1 MKKTLLFACLLITA
15 VTAMAQSR
23 DKTLTIKVS
32 LNTNESLKGQE
43 VDLTQVDYSLS
54 YGSLTLN
61 AAGVCTVKVYAGN
74 HHVEVVRPGYET
86 AAKDFFVPEE
96 ATDYEVDL
104 TLVEKV
110 RTPFALMA
118 QLSHDAYTGDNHVLL
133 SWNTE
138 QPAFFD
144 DFESYDA
151 FATQF
156 GEWTGI
162 DADHEAAAALVGNY
176 PNRGTLQYAQ
186 IINPLA
192 VDPTWWYDYPILRP
206 YDGKQYVG
214 FTRTSSGNANDD
226 WLITPAIEVGNDNM
240 LMFLGKAADQFTE
253 RFQVYVTT
261 KLDNPVQTDFTR
273 LDQGNF
279 ETADYTGWRLYEY
292 DLAEYA
298 GQTVKLAIRYISNY
312 NLYRSF
318 MLMIDNFYVG
328 QSRGYETAKAKARRI
343 RRSEDNPNEM
353 FKIYRDGVE
362 VDVTSEYSYELPN
375 EEPGTHEYGV
385 KAVYRAAESDMVTTS
400 LTIPA
405 TGFSKVTFVV
415 EAQSKLGTDGVKL
428 NLVNTQTSDSYELTV
443 ADGQAVIPSLPDG
456 EYMVNVEEGAFAGY
470 QQSFSVSGDR
480 TVNITLSDN
489 MLTPYNITADID
501 GQTVVV
507 KWNQEL
513 LYTDSFEDYPDF
525 ATGSFG
531 EWKTYDLD
539 QMPVYTIGLGSS
551 TNIVSFPGSGT
562 PTVPTAVAP
571 MVFNPWN
578 TVPAMLPTDAAVQ
591 APTGEKTVIFFS
603 PQRYQAD
610 KWLISPEVE
619 IRDGYAVSLTM
630 KSYDGMYAESVE
642 FCVSTDGDQPAD
654 FTPVSTAQNIPAG
667 EWTIYQTPLSAYVGQ
682 KVRIGIHYIS
692 FDTFFL
698 QIDDFTVGPESGDAP
713 VIDYGNVVRYDIYL
727 DGVKVG
733 ESTTPNYTFTDMAM
747 GQHTIGIVA
756 VYQNGSSEMA
766 EYVVDVTTGIA
777 TVMLDSAVDAS
788 SEVYS
793 LSGQRME
800 TRWGS
805 LPKGIYLVKKN
816 NENIKV
822 QKK

>member
-1 MKKTLLFACLLITA
+1 MKKTLLFACLLFA
-15 VTAMAQSR
+15 VVTAMAQSR

-261 KLDNPVQTDFTR
+261 QLDSPVQTDFTR

-279 ETADYTGWRLYEY
+279 ETAYYTGWRLYEY

-328 QSRGYETAKAKARRI
+328 QSRGYEAAKAKARRI

-513 LYTDSFEDYPDF
+513 LYTDSFEEYPDF

-539 QMPVYTIGLGSS
+539 QMPVYPIGLGSS

-591 APTGEKTVIFFS
+591 APTGDKTVIFFS

-692 FDTFFL
+692 YDTFFL

-777 TVMLDSAVDAS
+777 TIMLDSAVDAS
-788 SEVYS
+788 SEIYS

-800 TRWGS
+800 ARWSS

-816 NENIKV
+816 NEYIKV

>member
-1 MKKTLLFACLLITA
+1 MKKTLLFACLLIAA

-32 LNTNESLKGQE
+32 LNTNESLMGQA

-261 KLDNPVQTDFTR
+261 QFDNPVQTDFTR

-328 QSRGYETAKAKARRI
+328 QSRGYEAAKAKARRI

-513 LYTDSFEDYPDF
+513 LYTDSFEEYPDF

-539 QMPVYTIGLGSS
+539 QMPVYPIGLGSS

-591 APTGEKTVIFFS
+591 APTGDKTVIFFS

-692 FDTFFL
+692 YDTFFL

-777 TVMLDSAVDAS
+777 TIMLDSAVDAS
-788 SEVYS
+788 SEIYS

-800 TRWGS
+800 ARWSS

-816 NENIKV
+816 NEYIKV

>member
-1 MKKTLLFACLLITA
+1 MKKTLLFACLLFA
-15 VTAMAQSR
+15 VVTAMAQSR

-96 ATDYEVDL
+96 ATEYEVDL

-261 KLDNPVQTDFTR
+261 QLDNPVQTDFTR

-385 KAVYRAAESDMVTTS
+385 KAVYRAAESDMVATS

-513 LYTDSFEDYPDF
+513 LYTDSFEEYPDF

-539 QMPVYTIGLGSS
+539 QMPVYPIGLGSS

-591 APTGEKTVIFFS
+591 APTGDKTVIFFS

-692 FDTFFL
+692 YDTFFL

-816 NENIKV
+816 NEYIKV

>member
-1 MKKTLLFACLLITA
+1 MKKTLLFACLLFA
-15 VTAMAQSR
+15 VVTAMAQSR

-261 KLDNPVQTDFTR
+261 QLDSPVQTDFTR

-328 QSRGYETAKAKARRI
+328 QSRGYEAAKAKARRI

-443 ADGQAVIPSLPDG
+443 ADGQVVIPSLPDG

-513 LYTDSFEDYPDF
+513 LYTDSFEEYPDF

-539 QMPVYTIGLGSS
+539 QMPVYPIGLGSS

-591 APTGEKTVIFFS
+591 APTGDKTVIFFS

-777 TVMLDSAVDAS
+777 TVMLDSAVDTT
-788 SEVYS
+788 SEIYS

-800 TRWGS
+800 ARWGS

-816 NENIKV
+816 NEYIKV